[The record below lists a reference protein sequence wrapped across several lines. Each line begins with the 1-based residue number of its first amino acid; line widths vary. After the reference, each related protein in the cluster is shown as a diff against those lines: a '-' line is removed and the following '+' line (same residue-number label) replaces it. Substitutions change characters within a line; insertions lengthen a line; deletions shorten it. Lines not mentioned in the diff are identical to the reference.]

1 MKKIV
6 IALAAAGMVA
16 FAVNTQ
22 AASGE
27 EIYNQTCK
35 NCHAPAMAKAV
46 KSPALGDKEAW
57 APRIAK
63 GMDALYDV
71 AINGSKVNP
80 AMVPKGTCAACSD
93 DELKAAVD
101 YMVNASK

>member
-22 AASGE
+22 AATGE
-27 EIYNQTCK
+27 EVYNQTCK
-35 NCHAPAMAKAV
+35 NCHDPAMAAAV
-46 KSPALGDKEAW
+46 KSPALGKKEDW

-63 GMDALYDV
+63 GMDALYKSAFEGV
-71 AINGSKVNP
+71 AGT
-80 AMVPKGTCAACSD
+80 AMMARVFEVILPRT
-93 DELKAAVD
+93 
-101 YMVNASK
+101 

>member
-22 AASGE
+22 AATGE
-27 EIYNQTCK
+27 EVYNQTCK
-35 NCHAPAMAKAV
+35 NCHDPAMAAAV
-46 KSPALGDKEAW
+46 KSPAIGKKEDW

-63 GMDALYDV
+63 GMDALYKSSLEGV
-71 AINGSKVNP
+71 PGT
-80 AMVPKGTCAACSD
+80 AMMARGTCPACTD
-93 DELKAAVD
+93 DDLKAAVD
-101 YMVNASK
+101 YMVEKSK